1 MEEIEIVSNIND
13 VFKSVFKRNDIV
25 LTPQTT
31 ANDVKGWDSLTH
43 VMILDGIEKKFGVK
57 FKLNEIVRFNNVG
70 DIVVC
75 LKQKISN

>member
-75 LKQKISN
+75 LKQKKSN